1 MGGEGR
7 RGGGK
12 GGFGTTSF
20 TADLFFH
27 CEGSGFHWKMLDT
40 LLFPTLLEQVSQ
52 TRTDPEPCAKTSE
65 AAVSITTICCEKES
79 VS

>member
-7 RGGGK
+7 RGDGK
-12 GGFGTTSF
+12 GGVGTTSF
-20 TADLFFH
+20 TAEISFIMRD
-27 CEGSGFHWKMLDT
+27 HWKVLVK
-40 LLFPTLLEQVSQ
+40 LLFSTLLEQVSQ
-52 TRTDPEPCAKTSE
+52 IRTDPEPCTKPSE